1 MIDTI
6 PFHWKN
12 FHFNSIFDTSL
23 TTTKSLTVELDFF
36 HYVHM
41 TIVEYKLRSEMK
53 EEEKEKRK
61 KNTKKI
67 KTR

>member
-1 MIDTI
+1 
-6 PFHWKN
+6 
-12 FHFNSIFDTSL
+12 
-23 TTTKSLTVELDFF
+23 
-36 HYVHM
+36 M